1 MWVMMPFQNT
11 SLEGIVMTPTQT
23 IEYRI
28 TRQLQARRSRRS
40 SQISAEGLILAASI
54 VACLGVLAAFVPGL
68 LWIILLGAFV
78 LTLGS

>member
-1 MWVMMPFQNT
+1 LWVIMPFQNT
-11 SLEGIVMTPTQT
+11 SLEGIVMTPTRT

-28 TRQLQARRSRRS
+28 IRRLQARRSRRS

-68 LWIILLGAFV
+68 LWVILLGAFV

>member
-1 MWVMMPFQNT
+1 
-11 SLEGIVMTPTQT
+11 MTPTRT

-28 TRQLQARRSRRS
+28 TRRLQARRSRRS

-54 VACLGVLAAFVPGL
+54 IACLGVLAAFVPGL
-68 LWIILLGAFV
+68 LWIILLAAFV